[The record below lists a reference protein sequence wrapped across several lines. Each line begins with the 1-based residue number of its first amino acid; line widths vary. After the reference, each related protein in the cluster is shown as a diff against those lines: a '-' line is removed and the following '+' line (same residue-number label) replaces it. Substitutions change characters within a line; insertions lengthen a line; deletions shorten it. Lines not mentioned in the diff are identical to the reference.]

1 MAMPDAPTSGG
12 PRPRIPRPGAGAP
25 PPPEVPDQGD
35 EFLDRLTRDEV
46 ADLRNRARR
55 RRWARGAILMHEGE
69 RSDWVMVL
77 LSGRAKVSSFS
88 RDGSEVV
95 LAVRGPGALVGEL
108 AALDPRPR
116 SATISALEP
125 LEALILPP
133 KEFRAFLQANGR
145 VAFLL
150 LRMLTRRLRDA
161 DRKRIEFGTY
171 DTTGRVA
178 QRLVELASR
187 FGEQDDAGVRITLPL
202 SQEELAGWTGASRE
216 AVSKAL
222 RVLRDRGWIITG
234 RRAITV
240 LDLDS
245 LRHRAR

>member
-1 MAMPDAPTSGG
+1 MSEFWAMLTA
-12 PRPRIPRPGAGAP
+12 
-25 PPPEVPDQGD
+25 D
-35 EFLDRLTRDEV
+35 ERTEFIR
-46 ADLRNRARR
+46 RARR
-55 RRWARGAILMHEGE
+55 RRWKRGEVLIREADK
-69 RSDWVMVL
+69 SDWVL
-77 LSGRAKVSSFS
+77 LLEVGRVKASSHTA
-88 RDGSEVV
+88 GGAEIV

-108 AALDPRPR
+108 SAVSREPR
-116 SATISALEP
+116 SATVQALEAVTGYVMP
-125 LEALILPP
+125 LADFEVYLKEHGRIAYLLMRLIA
-133 KEFRAFLQANGR
+133 E
-145 VAFLL
+145 
-150 LRMLTRRLRDA
+150 RLRDA

-187 FGEQDDAGVRITLPL
+187 FGEQDDEGVRITLPL

-222 RVLRDRGWIITG
+222 RVLRDRGWITTG